1 MSKPKHI
8 DTRAPRG
15 EYIIA
20 FDTDAAKATGI
31 ITGVKITIEPTTL
44 GPEESTRID
53 LLDHPLYPHL
63 RQYVLS
69 NLRNT
74 R

>member
-1 MSKPKHI
+1 MSKPKLI
-8 DTRAPRG
+8 DTRAPKG

-20 FDTDAAKATGI
+20 FATEALQSSGF
-31 ITGVKITIEPTTL
+31 ITGVKVTIEPTTL
-44 GPEESTRID
+44 GPDESTRID
-53 LLDHPLYPHL
+53 LTDHPLYPHL

-69 NLRNT
+69 NLKDT